1 MIYPYLGIYSKKIT
15 LFGKNICLP
24 MFLEALFIIAK
35 IWKQR
40 KCPSSDEY
48 KEDVK
53 YTMIYY

>member
-35 IWKQR
+35 IWKQH
-40 KCPSSDEY
+40 KCPSSDEQ
-48 KEDVK
+48 
-53 YTMIYY
+53 